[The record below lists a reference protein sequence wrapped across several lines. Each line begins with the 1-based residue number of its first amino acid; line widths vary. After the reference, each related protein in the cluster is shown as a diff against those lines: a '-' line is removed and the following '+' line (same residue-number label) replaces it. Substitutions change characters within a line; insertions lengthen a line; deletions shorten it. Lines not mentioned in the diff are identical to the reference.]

1 MNFHAIIVRKLLHLG
16 NRNKTYWE
24 DSVLLTHVVRLEYIR
39 NLVFVNFFAQNILCF
54 LLGSS
59 PASELYMP
67 TFRNTLSVPS
77 S

>member
-1 MNFHAIIVRKLLHLG
+1 MLSADVIRMGKQWKDMLDMKPRKCVDA
-16 NRNKTYWE
+16 RFDAKTA
-24 DSVLLTHVVRLEYIR
+24 VLLKI
-39 NLVFVNFFAQNILCF
+39 ILCF

-59 PASELYMP
+59 QPYELYMP